1 MAGEAEVAER
11 ERPADT
17 ADGADPPPP
26 PHREEEPRA
35 QVEPAGIDGFPVLE
49 LAWQTVRRQ
58 PGRYVA
64 ALGAVA
70 AAVMLVF
77 IAGGLYLGLLDA
89 MIRYPRSLPG
99 EIVVAEAG
107 GSATL
112 LHSSSHLDRDAAETI
127 RKLPGVATAW
137 ELFGRLAWLEHE
149 ERHALVYLVGLG
161 RRSVFGLPVLMREG
175 KAIPEFDEIVVD
187 EVLAHDLGVGIGDTL
202 RVGIVDLRIVGIS
215 SGGNAVLGTYAF
227 VQRGALVLGGI
238 QEPSYV
244 FVKVGPE
251 VTVDEMIARID
262 QEDGMHA
269 MTRDQFR
276 EANLAL
282 TRQIV
287 LPLIAIVV
295 GIACAVGGTIVALTL
310 YTVTME
316 RREEY
321 GLMKALGL
329 PDRAVLGAAF
339 AQGGIATGA
348 GVVIGLVLGWG
359 LSLVV
364 SIVEPRFVTTM
375 PAWLTLAVAGGA
387 IVAGSLASMI
397 PVRAVA
403 RIDPA
408 LVFRV

>member
-1 MAGEAEVAER
+1 
-11 ERPADT
+11 
-17 ADGADPPPP
+17 
-26 PHREEEPRA
+26 
-35 QVEPAGIDGFPVLE
+35 VLE

-64 ALGAVA
+64 AMGAVA

-77 IAGGLYLGLLDA
+77 IAGGLYLGLLEA
-89 MIRYPRSLPG
+89 MIRYPRSLAG
-99 EIVVAEAG
+99 EIVVAESG
-107 GSATL
+107 GSATM
-112 LHSSSHLDRDAAETI
+112 LHSSSRLPKDAAETV
-127 RKLPGVATAW
+127 RKLPGALSAY
-137 ELFGRLAWLEHE
+137 ELYGRLAWLE
-149 ERHALVYLVGLG
+149 RGGRQALVYLVGIG
-161 RRSVFGLPVLMREG
+161 RQSAFGLPVHVRAG
-175 KAIPEFDEIVVD
+175 KARPEFDEIVID
-187 EVLAHDLGVGIGDTL
+187 EVLARDL
-202 RVGIVDLRIVGIS
+202 RVGIGETIKVGVVELRVVGIAA
-215 SGGNAVLGTYAF
+215 GGNAVLGTYAF

-238 QEPSYV
+238 QEPSYL
-244 FVKVGPE
+244 FVQVGPE
-251 VTVDEMIARID
+251 VTVGEMIRRID

-269 MTRDQFR
+269 MTREAFR
-276 EANLAL
+276 AANQAL

-295 GIACAVGGTIVALTL
+295 GIACAVGGTIVGLTL

-348 GVVIGLVLGWG
+348 GVVVGLLFGWM
-359 LSLVV
+359 LSLLV
-364 SIVEPRFVTTM
+364 SLIEPRFVTTM
-375 PAWLTLAVAGGA
+375 PSWLTFAVATGA
-387 IVAGSLASMI
+387 IVAGAVASMI

>member
-1 MAGEAEVAER
+1 M
-11 ERPADT
+11 
-17 ADGADPPPP
+17 
-26 PHREEEPRA
+26 
-35 QVEPAGIDGFPVLE
+35 FE

-64 ALGAVA
+64 ATGAVA

-107 GSATL
+107 GSATM
-112 LHSSSHLDRDAAETI
+112 LHSSSRLPQDAAETL
-127 RKLPGVATAW
+127 RKLPGVQSAY
-137 ELFGRLAWLEHE
+137 ELFGRLAWLE
-149 ERHALVYLVGLG
+149 RGGRQALVYLVGVG
-161 RRSVFGLPVLMREG
+161 RRSSFGLPVHVRAG
-175 KAIPEFDEIVVD
+175 KARPEFDEIVID
-187 EVLAHDLGVGIGDTL
+187 EVLARDLQVGLDDSIKVGV
-202 RVGIVDLRIVGIS
+202 VDLRVVGIA

-227 VQRGALVLGGI
+227 VQRGTLVLGGI

-244 FVKVGPE
+244 FVRPGPE
-251 VTVDEMIARID
+251 VTIDELIARID

-269 MTRDQFR
+269 MTREAFR
-276 EANLAL
+276 AANQAL

-295 GIACAVGGTIVALTL
+295 GIACAVGGTIVSLTL

-329 PDRAVLGAAF
+329 PERAVLGAAF

-348 GVVIGLVLGWG
+348 GVAVGLVLGWT

-364 SIVEPRFVTTM
+364 SLLEPRFVTTM
-375 PAWLTLAVAGGA
+375 PTWLTLAVTTGA
-387 IVAGSLASMI
+387 IVAGVLASMI

>member
-1 MAGEAEVAER
+1 
-11 ERPADT
+11 
-17 ADGADPPPP
+17 
-26 PHREEEPRA
+26 
-35 QVEPAGIDGFPVLE
+35 VLE

-64 ALGAVA
+64 AMGGVA
-70 AAVMLVF
+70 AAVMLVS
-77 IAGGLYLGLLDA
+77 IASGLYLGLIDA
-89 MIRYPRSLPG
+89 MISYPRSLPG

-107 GSATL
+107 GSATM
-112 LHSSSHLDRDAAETI
+112 LHSSSHLGPDAADVI
-127 RKLPGVATAW
+127 RKIPGVAGAH
-137 ELFGRLAWLEHE
+137 ELFGRLAWLD
-149 ERHALVYLVGLG
+149 RSGRQALVYLVGIT
-161 RRSVFGLPVLMREG
+161 RDSNFGLALRVLEG
-175 KAIPEFDEIVVD
+175 KARPEFDEIVID
-187 EVLAHDLGVGIGDTL
+187 EVLARDLGVWLGDTIK
-202 RVGIVDLRIVGIS
+202 VGVVDLKVVGIS
-215 SGGNAVLGTYAF
+215 EGGNAVLGTFAF
-227 VQRGALVLGGI
+227 VQRGTLVLGGI

-244 FVKVGPE
+244 FVSVGPE
-251 VTVDEMIARID
+251 VTVDEMIGRID

-269 MTRDQFR
+269 MTRDTFR
-276 EANLAL
+276 NENQALA
-282 TRQIV
+282 RQIV

-295 GIACAVGGTIVALTL
+295 GIACAVGGAIVGLTL

-348 GVVIGLVLGWG
+348 GVLVGLVLGWM
-359 LSLVV
+359 LSSAV
-364 SIVEPRFVTTM
+364 SILEPRFVTTM

-387 IVAGSLASMI
+387 IVFGALASMI

>member
-1 MAGEAEVAER
+1 
-11 ERPADT
+11 
-17 ADGADPPPP
+17 
-26 PHREEEPRA
+26 
-35 QVEPAGIDGFPVLE
+35 VLE

-64 ALGAVA
+64 AMGAVA
-70 AAVMLVF
+70 AAVMMVF

-99 EIVVAEAG
+99 EIVVAQSG
-107 GSATL
+107 GSATM
-112 LHSSSHLDRDAAETI
+112 LHSSSNLPHDAADTL
-127 RKLPGVATAW
+127 RKLPGVQSAF
-137 ELFGRLAWLEHE
+137 ELYGRLAWLEREH
-149 ERHALVYLVGLG
+149 RQALVYLVGVG
-161 RRSVFGLPVLMREG
+161 RDSSFGLPVHVRDG
-175 KAIPEFDEIVVD
+175 KARPDFDEIVVD
-187 EVLAHDLGVGIGDTL
+187 EVLARDLQVGLGDTL
-202 RVGIVDLRIVGIS
+202 KVGVNDLRIVGIS

-227 VQRGALVLGGI
+227 VQRGTLVLGGI

-244 FVKVGPE
+244 FVHPGPE
-251 VTVDEMIARID
+251 VTVDELIARID

-269 MTRDQFR
+269 MTREAFR
-276 EANLAL
+276 AANLAL

-295 GIACAVGGTIVALTL
+295 GIACAVGGTIVSLTL

-329 PDRAVLGAAF
+329 PERAVLGAAF

-348 GVVIGLVLGWG
+348 GVALGLVLGWT
-359 LSLVV
+359 LSLAV
-364 SIVEPRFVTTM
+364 SVLEPRFVTTM
-375 PAWLTLAVAGGA
+375 PSWLTLAITTGALVAGA
-387 IVAGSLASMI
+387 LASMI

>member
-1 MAGEAEVAER
+1 M
-11 ERPADT
+11 
-17 ADGADPPPP
+17 
-26 PHREEEPRA
+26 
-35 QVEPAGIDGFPVLE
+35 LE

-64 ALGAVA
+64 ATGAVA

-77 IAGGLYLGLLDA
+77 IAGGLYLGLLEA
-89 MIRYPRSLPG
+89 MIRYPRSLAG
-99 EIVVAEAG
+99 AIVVAEAG
-107 GSATL
+107 GSATM
-112 LHSSSHLDRDAAETI
+112 LHSSSHLSQDAAETL
-127 RKLPGVATAW
+127 RKLPGVQSAY
-137 ELFGRLAWLEHE
+137 ELFGRLAWLE
-149 ERHALVYLVGLG
+149 RDGRQALVYLVGVG
-161 RRSVFGLPVLMREG
+161 RGSTFGLPVHMRAG
-175 KAIPEFDEIVVD
+175 KVRPEFDEIVID
-187 EVLAHDLGVGIGDTL
+187 EVLARDLQVGIGDAIK
-202 RVGIVDLRIVGIS
+202 VGVVDLRVVGIAA
-215 SGGNAVLGTYAF
+215 GGNAVLGTYAF

-244 FVKVGPE
+244 FVTPGPE
-251 VTVDEMIARID
+251 VTINEIMARID

-276 EANLAL
+276 AANQALA
-282 TRQIV
+282 RQIV

-348 GVVIGLVLGWG
+348 GVVVGLLLGWL
-359 LSLVV
+359 LSIAV
-364 SIVEPRFVTTM
+364 SLLEPRFVTTM
-375 PAWLTLAVAGGA
+375 PTWLTLGVAAGAVLAGA
-387 IVAGSLASMI
+387 LASMI

>member
-1 MAGEAEVAER
+1 M
-11 ERPADT
+11 
-17 ADGADPPPP
+17 
-26 PHREEEPRA
+26 
-35 QVEPAGIDGFPVLE
+35 FE

-64 ALGAVA
+64 AMGAVA
-70 AAVMLVF
+70 AAVMMVF
-77 IAGGLYLGLLDA
+77 VAGGLYIGLLDA

-99 EIVVAEAG
+99 QIVVAEAG
-107 GSATL
+107 GSATM
-112 LHSSSHLDRDAAETI
+112 LHSSSNLGKDAAATI
-127 RKLPGVATAW
+127 RQIPGVASAA
-137 ELFGRLAWLEHE
+137 ELYGRLTWLE
-149 ERHALVYLVGLG
+149 RSGRQALVYLVGVG
-161 RRSVFGLPVLMREG
+161 RDANFGLPVQLEEG
-175 KAIPEFDEIVVD
+175 KARPEFDEIVID
-187 EVLAHDLGVGIGDTL
+187 EVLARDLKVGMGDTIKVGVSEL
-202 RVGIVDLRIVGIS
+202 RVVGMA

-227 VQRGALVLGGI
+227 VQHGTLVLGGV

-244 FVKVGPE
+244 FMNVGPE
-251 VTVDEMIARID
+251 VTVPEMIARVD

-269 MTRDQFR
+269 MTRDEFLN
-276 EANLAL
+276 ANQAL

-295 GIACAVGGTIVALTL
+295 GIACAVGGTIVGLTL

-339 AQGGIATGA
+339 GQGGIATGV
-348 GVVIGLVLGWG
+348 GVVVGLILGWG

-364 SIVEPRFVTTM
+364 SFVEPRFVTMM
-375 PAWLTLAVAGGA
+375 PPWLTLATSLGA
-387 IVAGSLASMI
+387 IVVGGIASTI

>member
-1 MAGEAEVAER
+1 
-11 ERPADT
+11 
-17 ADGADPPPP
+17 
-26 PHREEEPRA
+26 
-35 QVEPAGIDGFPVLE
+35 VLE

-64 ALGAVA
+64 AMGAVA
-70 AAVMLVF
+70 AAVMLVM
-77 IAGGLYLGLLDA
+77 IAGGLYLGLLEA

-107 GSATL
+107 GSATM
-112 LHSSSHLDRDAAETI
+112 LHSSSHLPKDAAETI
-127 RKLPGVATAW
+127 RKIPGVQSAY
-137 ELFGRLAWLEHE
+137 ELFGRLAWLEHDG
-149 ERHALVYLVGLG
+149 RQALVYLVGVG
-161 RRSVFGLPVLMREG
+161 RQSSFGLPVRMVEG
-175 KAIPEFDEIVVD
+175 KARPEFDEIVVD
-187 EVLAHDLGVGIGDTL
+187 EVLARDLQVKLGDSLQVGVS
-202 RVGIVDLRIVGIS
+202 DLRIVGIAA
-215 SGGNAVLGTYAF
+215 GGNAVLGTYAF
-227 VQRGALVLGGI
+227 VQHGTLVLGGI

-244 FVKVGPE
+244 FVHPGPE
-251 VTVDEMIARID
+251 VTVAEMLARLD

-269 MTRDQFR
+269 MTREAFR
-276 EANLAL
+276 DANQAL

-295 GIACAVGGTIVALTL
+295 GIACAVGGTIVGLTL

-348 GVVIGLVLGWG
+348 GVVLGLVLGWA
-359 LSLVV
+359 LSVVV
-364 SIVEPRFVTTM
+364 SLAEPRFVTTM
-375 PAWLTLAVAGGA
+375 PAWLTLSVAAGAVVAGA
-387 IVAGSLASMI
+387 LASMI
-397 PVRAVA
+397 PVRAVS

>member
-1 MAGEAEVAER
+1 MGSEGQVREHER
-11 ERPADT
+11 VYPT
-17 ADGADPPPP
+17 GPNL
-26 PHREEEPRA
+26 
-35 QVEPAGIDGFPVLE
+35 VGSLVLE

-64 ALGAVA
+64 AMGAVA
-70 AAVMLVF
+70 AAVMLVL
-77 IAGGLYLGLLDA
+77 IAGGLYLGLLEA
-89 MIRYPRSLPG
+89 MISYPGTLSG

-107 GSATL
+107 GSATM
-112 LHSSSHLDRDAAETI
+112 LHSSSHLPRDAAETL
-127 RKLPGVATAW
+127 RKIPGVQSAF
-137 ELFGRLAWLEHE
+137 ELYGRLAWLE
-149 ERHALVYLVGLG
+149 RDARQALVYLVGVG
-161 RRSVFGLPVLMREG
+161 RNSSFGLPVRMVAG
-175 KAIPEFDEIVVD
+175 KARPDFDEIVVD
-187 EVLAHDLGVGIGDTL
+187 EVLARDLKVRLGDTL
-202 RVGIVDLRIVGIS
+202 KVGAVDLRIVGIAA
-215 SGGNAVLGTYAF
+215 GGNAVLGTYAF
-227 VQRGALVLGGI
+227 VQHGTLVLGGI

-244 FVKVGPE
+244 FLNVGPE
-251 VTVDEMIARID
+251 VTVDEMLVRLD
-262 QEDGMHA
+262 QEDGLHA
-269 MTRDQFR
+269 MTREAFR
-276 EANLAL
+276 AANQALA
-282 TRQIV
+282 RQIV

-348 GVVIGLVLGWG
+348 GVVLGLVLGWV
-359 LSLVV
+359 LSVV
-364 SIVEPRFVTTM
+364 IWLVEPRFVTSM
-375 PAWLTLAVAGGA
+375 PAWLTFAVAVGA
-387 IVAGSLASMI
+387 VVAGAVASMI

>member
-1 MAGEAEVAER
+1 MVGEGQVRER
-11 ERPADT
+11 ELHADVDDSPPAPEREDQ
-17 ADGADPPPP
+17 
-26 PHREEEPRA
+26 HRARVA
-35 QVEPAGIDGFPVLE
+35 PAGIAGFPVLE

-64 ALGAVA
+64 AMGAVA

-77 IAGGLYLGLLDA
+77 IAGGLYLGLLEA

-112 LHSSSHLDRDAAETI
+112 LHSSSHLDRDAAATI
-127 RKLPGVATAW
+127 RRLPGVATAY
-137 ELFGRLAWLEHE
+137 ELFGRLAWLEHDG
-149 ERHALVYLVGLG
+149 RQALVYLVGLG
-161 RRSVFGLPVLMREG
+161 RQSMFGLPVHLRAG
-175 KAIPEFDEIVVD
+175 KIRPEFDEIVVD
-187 EVLAHDLGVGIGDTL
+187 EVLAHDLHVGIGDTL
-202 RVGIVDLRIVGIS
+202 RVGVVDLKIVGIS
-215 SGGNAVLGTYAF
+215 GGGNAVLGTYAF

-244 FVKVGPE
+244 FVQVGPE
-251 VTVDEMIARID
+251 VTVDEIIARID
-262 QEDGMHA
+262 QEDGMHG

-276 EANLAL
+276 ASNQALA
-282 TRQIV
+282 RQIV

-295 GIACAVGGTIVALTL
+295 GIACAVGGTIVGLTL

-339 AQGGIATGA
+339 AQGGIATSA

-375 PAWLTLAVAGGA
+375 PTWLTFAVAGGA

>member
-1 MAGEAEVAER
+1 
-11 ERPADT
+11 
-17 ADGADPPPP
+17 
-26 PHREEEPRA
+26 
-35 QVEPAGIDGFPVLE
+35 VLE

-64 ALGAVA
+64 AMGAVA

-77 IAGGLYLGLLDA
+77 VAGGLYLGLLDA

-107 GSATL
+107 GSATM
-112 LHSSSHLDRDAAETI
+112 LHSSSNLGKDAAETI
-127 RKLPGVATAW
+127 RALPGVATAY
-137 ELFGRLAWLEHE
+137 ELFGRLAWLDH
-149 ERHALVYLVGLG
+149 HGHQALVYLVGVG
-161 RRSVFGLPVLMREG
+161 RQSSFGLPVRLLAG
-175 KAIPEFDEIVVD
+175 KARPEFDEIVID
-187 EVLAHDLGVGIGDTL
+187 EVLARDLRVGIGDTIKIG
-202 RVGIVDLRIVGIS
+202 VVDLRIVGIAA
-215 SGGNAVLGTYAF
+215 GGNAVLGTYAF
-227 VQRGALVLGGI
+227 IQRGALVLGGI

-244 FVKVGPE
+244 FVTVGSG
-251 VTVDEMIARID
+251 VTVPEMVARID
-262 QEDGMHA
+262 REDGMHA
-269 MTRDQFR
+269 MTREEFGA
-276 EANLAL
+276 ANQALA
-282 TRQIV
+282 RQIV

-295 GIACAVGGTIVALTL
+295 GIACAVGGTIVGLTL

-348 GVVIGLVLGWG
+348 GVVIGLALGWG

-364 SIVEPRFVTTM
+364 SVLEPRFVTTM
-375 PAWLTLAVAGGA
+375 PSWLTLGVAGGA
-387 IVAGSLASMI
+387 IIAGSVASMI

>member
-1 MAGEAEVAER
+1 M
-11 ERPADT
+11 
-17 ADGADPPPP
+17 
-26 PHREEEPRA
+26 
-35 QVEPAGIDGFPVLE
+35 LE

-64 ALGAVA
+64 AVGAVA

-77 IAGGLYLGLLDA
+77 VAGGLYLGLLEA

-99 EIVVAEAG
+99 QIVVAEAG
-107 GSATL
+107 GSATM
-112 LHSSSHLDRDAAETI
+112 LHSSSALGQGAAEQI
-127 RKLPGVATAW
+127 RRLPGVRSAW
-137 ELFGRLAWLEHE
+137 ELYGRLAWLERE
-149 ERHALVYLVGLG
+149 GRQALVYLVGVG
-161 RRSVFGLPVLMREG
+161 RRSAFGLAVTMRAG
-175 KAIPEFDEIVVD
+175 KARPEFDEIVVD
-187 EVLAHDLGVGIGDTL
+187 EVLARDLQVAIGDTI
-202 RVGIVDLRIVGIS
+202 RVGAVDLRVVGIAA
-215 SGGNAVLGTYAF
+215 GGNAVLGTYAF

-238 QEPSYV
+238 QEPSYL
-244 FVKVGPE
+244 FVDVGPE
-251 VTVDEMIARID
+251 VTVDEMIARIN

-269 MTRDQFR
+269 MTRDAFR
-276 EANLAL
+276 RANQAL

-295 GIACAVGGTIVALTL
+295 AIACAVGGTIVSLTL

-329 PDRAVLGAAF
+329 PERAVLGAAF

-348 GVVIGLVLGWG
+348 GVVIGLVVGWLLAIG
-359 LSLVV
+359 VAT
-364 SIVEPRFVTTM
+364 VEPRFVTTL
-375 PAWLTLAVAGGA
+375 PGWLTLSVAGGA
-387 IVAGSLASMI
+387 IVTGLLASTI

>member
-1 MAGEAEVAER
+1 MERDSHAQRLDAPPEEEAPPTPPVAER
-11 ERPADT
+11 RHPPAIPT
-17 ADGADPPPP
+17 G
-26 PHREEEPRA
+26 RLSTS
-35 QVEPAGIDGFPVLE
+35 IVLE

-64 ALGAVA
+64 AVGAVA
-70 AAVMLVF
+70 AAVMLVL

-99 EIVVAEAG
+99 AIVVAEAG
-107 GSATL
+107 GSATM
-112 LHSSSHLDRDAAETI
+112 LHSSSHLARDAAETI
-127 RKLPGVATAW
+127 RRIPGVASAY
-137 ELFGRLAWLEHE
+137 ELYGRLAWLERE
-149 ERHALVYLVGLG
+149 GRQALVYLVGVG
-161 RRSVFGLPVLMREG
+161 RQSQFGLPAHVVTG
-175 KAIPEFDEIVVD
+175 KARPDFDEIVVD
-187 EVLAHDLGVGIGDTL
+187 EVLARDLGVRMGDSL
-202 RVGIVDLRIVGIS
+202 KVGVVDLRIVGIAA
-215 SGGNAVLGTYAF
+215 GGNAVLGTYAF
-227 VQRGALVLGGI
+227 VQQGTLVLEGI
-238 QEPSYV
+238 QDPSYV
-244 FVKVGPE
+244 FVQSGPE
-251 VTVDEMIARID
+251 VTVDEMLVRLD

-269 MTRDQFR
+269 MTR
-276 EANLAL
+276 EAFLDANQAL

-295 GIACAVGGTIVALTL
+295 GIACAVGGTIVGLTL

-348 GVVIGLVLGWG
+348 GVVLGLVLGWVSSIVI
-359 LSLVV
+359 SL
-364 SIVEPRFVTTM
+364 VEPRFVTTM
-375 PAWLTLAVAGGA
+375 PTWLTIGVALGAVVAGG
-387 IVAGSLASMI
+387 LASMI

>member
-1 MAGEAEVAER
+1 M
-11 ERPADT
+11 
-17 ADGADPPPP
+17 
-26 PHREEEPRA
+26 
-35 QVEPAGIDGFPVLE
+35 FE

-64 ALGAVA
+64 AMGAVA
-70 AAVMLVF
+70 AAVMLVL

-99 EIVVAEAG
+99 DIVVAEAG
-107 GSATL
+107 GSATM
-112 LHSSSHLDRDAAETI
+112 LHSSSHLPRDAAETL
-127 RKLPGVATAW
+127 RNLPGVKSAY
-137 ELFGRLAWLEHE
+137 ELYGRLAWLEREH
-149 ERHALVYLVGLG
+149 RQALVYLVGVG
-161 RRSVFGLPVLMREG
+161 RRSAFGLPVRVVEG
-175 KAIPEFDEIVVD
+175 KARPEFDEIVID
-187 EVLAHDLGVGIGDTL
+187 QVLARDLDVRLGDSLKVGV
-202 RVGIVDLRIVGIS
+202 VDLRIVGIA

-227 VQRGALVLGGI
+227 VQRGTLVLGGI
-238 QEPSYV
+238 DAPSYV
-244 FVKVGPE
+244 FVRPGPE
-251 VTVDEMIARID
+251 VTVDELMARID

-269 MTRDQFR
+269 MTRDTFR
-276 EANLAL
+276 GANQALA
-282 TRQIV
+282 RQIV

-295 GIACAVGGTIVALTL
+295 GIACAIGGTIVGLTL

-329 PDRAVLGAAF
+329 PERAVLGAAF

-348 GVVIGLVLGWG
+348 GVALGLGLGWV
-359 LSLVV
+359 LSLAV
-364 SIVEPRFVTTM
+364 SFVEPRFVTTM
-375 PAWLTLAVAGGA
+375 PAWLTLAVALGA
-387 IVAGSLASMI
+387 VVAGSLASMI

>member
-1 MAGEAEVAER
+1 M
-11 ERPADT
+11 
-17 ADGADPPPP
+17 
-26 PHREEEPRA
+26 
-35 QVEPAGIDGFPVLE
+35 LE

-64 ALGAVA
+64 AMGAVA

-77 IAGGLYLGLLDA
+77 IAGGLYIGLLEA

-107 GSATL
+107 GSATM
-112 LHSSSHLDRDAAETI
+112 LHSSSRLPQDAGDTL
-127 RKLPGVATAW
+127 RGLPGVQSAW
-137 ELFGRLAWLEHE
+137 ELYGRLAWLD
-149 ERHALVYLVGLG
+149 RDGRQALVYLVGIERG
-161 RRSVFGLPVLMREG
+161 STVGLPVRMVAG
-175 KAIPEFDEIVVD
+175 KSHPEFGEIVID
-187 EVLAHDLGVGIGDTL
+187 EVLARDLGVHLGSSLKIG
-202 RVGIVDLRIVGIS
+202 VVDLQIVGIS
-215 SGGNAVLGTYAF
+215 AGGNAVLGTYAF

-244 FVKVGPE
+244 FVHPGPE

-269 MTRDQFR
+269 MTREAFR
-276 EANLAL
+276 SANQALA
-282 TRQIV
+282 RQIV

-295 GIACAVGGTIVALTL
+295 GIACAVGGTIVGLTL

-329 PDRAVLGAAF
+329 PDRSVLGAAF

-348 GVVIGLVLGWG
+348 GVLLGLALGWMLSIAVG
-359 LSLVV
+359 L
-364 SIVEPRFVTTM
+364 VEPRFVTSL
-375 PAWLTLAVAGGA
+375 PSWLTLGVASGAVVAGA
-387 IVAGSLASMI
+387 LASTI

>member
-1 MAGEAEVAER
+1 ML
-11 ERPADT
+11 D
-17 ADGADPPPP
+17 
-26 PHREEEPRA
+26 
-35 QVEPAGIDGFPVLE
+35 
-49 LAWQTVRRQ
+49 LARQTVRRQ

-64 ALGAVA
+64 AMGGVA
-70 AAVMLVF
+70 AAVMLVI
-77 IAGGLYLGLLDA
+77 IASGLYLGLVDA

-107 GSATL
+107 GSATM
-112 LHSSSHLDRDAAETI
+112 LHSSSHLAQDAADTI
-127 RKLPGVATAW
+127 RKIPGVAGAY
-137 ELFGRLAWLEHE
+137 ELYGRLAWLE
-149 ERHALVYLVGLG
+149 RNGRQALVYLVGVT
-161 RRSVFGLPVLMREG
+161 RQSNFGLAVRVLEG
-175 KAIPEFDEIVVD
+175 KARPEFDEIVID
-187 EVLAHDLGVGIGDTL
+187 EVLGRDLGVGLGDTL
-202 RVGIVDLRIVGIS
+202 KVGVADLKVVGIAE
-215 SGGNAVLGTYAF
+215 GGNAVLGTYAF
-227 VQRGALVLGGI
+227 VQRGTLVLEGI

-244 FVKVGPE
+244 FVSVGPE
-251 VTVDEMIARID
+251 VTVDETIARID

-269 MTRDQFR
+269 MTRDAFR
-276 EANLAL
+276 SANQALA
-282 TRQIV
+282 RQIV

-295 GIACAVGGTIVALTL
+295 GIACAVGGTIVGLTL

-348 GVVIGLVLGWG
+348 GVMLGLVLGWM
-359 LSLVV
+359 LSNAV
-364 SIVEPRFVTTM
+364 SILGPRFVTTM
-375 PAWLTLAVAGGA
+375 PPWLTLGVAAGAVVFGA
-387 IVAGSLASMI
+387 LASTI